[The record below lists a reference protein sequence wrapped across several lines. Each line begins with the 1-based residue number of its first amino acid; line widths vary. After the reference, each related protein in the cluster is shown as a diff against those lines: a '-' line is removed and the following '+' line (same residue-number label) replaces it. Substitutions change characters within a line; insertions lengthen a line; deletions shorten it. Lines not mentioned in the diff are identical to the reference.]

1 MSLTRS
7 HFLWEWSCVL
17 CLHASGDSWIAGFH
31 GTTGQLAG
39 KPGTCTFPS
48 VTSLSLKTTRCVTVG
63 WKVSERL
70 HATLWENTWKETRCC
85 WRNGNLYH
93 TQNIYF
99 PRSGNTRAC
108 LYRVFPL
115 LLIFILLLVNSNS
128 RYSPKGRETDTSI
141 WLGGGGTS
149 AKPFWK
155 LNWSHVSRATGFF
168 FNNVWLNN
176 FTSRSLFSE
185 PKR

>member
-1 MSLTRS
+1 MICLLGLHLPGFVVRWGCVSLQYSTLQENIYMSLTRS

-39 KPGTCTFPS
+39 KPGTCAFPS

-85 WRNGNLYH
+85 WSNGNLYH
-93 TQNIYF
+93 SQNIYF

-108 LYRVFPL
+108 LYRVFSL
-115 LLIFILLLVNSNS
+115 LL
-128 RYSPKGRETDTSI
+128 
-141 WLGGGGTS
+141 
-149 AKPFWK
+149 
-155 LNWSHVSRATGFF
+155 
-168 FNNVWLNN
+168 
-176 FTSRSLFSE
+176 LFSFCYW
-185 PKR
+185 

>member
-31 GTTGQLAG
+31 GNTGQLAG

-85 WRNGNLYH
+85 WSNGNLYH

-99 PRSGNTRAC
+99 PRSGNTRGC
-108 LYRVFPL
+108 LYRVFLL

-141 WLGGGGTS
+141 WLRGGVHLQN
-149 AKPFWK
+149 PFGNSIDHMCQEP
-155 LNWSHVSRATGFF
+155 LAFF
-168 FNNVWLNN
+168 LNNVWLNN